1 VITDYHAKY
10 YAHELTLQHSAD
22 GVDRLSQSLFDA
34 SVDLN
39 PHQIEA
45 ALFALANPLNKGVI
59 LADEVGLGKTIEAG
73 LVISQYW
80 AERKRKLL
88 IICPASLRRQWAAEL
103 QEKFNLPCQI
113 LDTPTVRKQKK
124 AGIYNPLSQKKVII
138 MSYHYAARLEELLLA
153 IPWNLVVIDEAHKL
167 RNSYRPKNKM
177 GQALKR
183 ALDGRQKLLLTA
195 TPLQNS
201 LIELYGLSTVIDEH
215 LFGDD
220 KAFRKQ
226 YMSSAGDLPELRER
240 LDTFVHRTLR
250 KQVLEYVPYTE
261 RRTITQPFIPTD
273 EEQAL
278 YESISTFLLK
288 EDSFALPRRQRHLTS
303 LIIRKLLA
311 SSSYAV
317 VNTLK
322 AIKTRLELL
331 RDDKLENDN
340 FLEQLIKD
348 DDLEDDYLDDALFE
362 GDSLGEEDSPFLSD
376 ENEEKKEVKEN
387 IQKINNEIEELTGF
401 IEQANQ
407 IKVDTKAKSLLQ
419 AIDVG
424 FKKMKQIGASRKMII
439 FTESRRTQEYLDE
452 FLSAN
457 GYRDKLITFSGTNN
471 TPKIKEIYGDW
482 KEENEGSDALT
493 GSAQIDKRS
502 AIIDYF
508 KSDAEIMIATEAAAE
523 GVNLQF
529 CSLLINY
536 DLPWNPQRVEQ
547 RIGRCHRYGQKHDVV
562 VINFL
567 NKRNQADRRVLELLT
582 EKFNLFDGVFGA
594 SDDVLGRI
602 ESGIDF
608 EKRILTIYETC
619 RKPKEIENAFEK
631 LQKELE
637 SNINE
642 KMEETQKLLIENF
655 DEDIHDLLRI
665 QLAEAEK
672 RLDKIARIFWAL
684 TKHQLVEMAEF
695 DDANY
700 QFLLSAVP
708 SLKSHQVECPKGRYE
723 LIQKGVDPAPNHH
736 ILRMNHA
743 LGEFII
749 DSAKL
754 IDCDGGNKTV
764 VFNVSQ
770 HPTKL
775 SIVDQIKGQSGLLI
789 LNKLSIHSFQEE
801 EHLIFTALTNK
812 GTLVDQ
818 ESCEQLFQ
826 CMADI
831 TDDGV
836 ENSYDN
842 IRVGS
847 GEKLQ
852 DKLQETQQRQIE
864 ARISLV
870 LEANNEHFQVE
881 RDRLE
886 KWADDKV
893 TGAEQALLDT
903 KAKIK
908 ALKRE
913 SRQSPSL
920 DDQKDF
926 QEKIKQEERKQRK
939 QRQQIFDVEDEILE
953 KRDELIEA
961 LEKRL
966 NQKTTTENLF
976 TIGWKVV

>member
-73 LVISQYW
+73 LVLSQYW
-80 AERKRKLL
+80 AERKRQLI

-113 LDTPTVRKQKK
+113 LDAPTVKKQKK

-138 MSYHYAARLEELLLA
+138 MSYHYAARLEEELLA
-153 IPWNLVVIDEAHKL
+153 IPWSLVVIDEAHKL
-167 RNSYRPKNKM
+167 RNSHRPKNKM

-226 YMSSAGDLPELRER
+226 YMTSAGDLPELRER

-261 RRTITQPFIPTD
+261 RKTITQPFTPTD
-273 EEQAL
+273 EEHAL
-278 YESISTFLLK
+278 YEAISTFLLK
-288 EDSFALPRRQRHLTS
+288 EGSFALPRRQKHLTS

-311 SSSYAV
+311 SSSHAV

-331 RDDKLENDN
+331 KGDKLTNDN
-340 FLEQLIKD
+340 FLEQLIED
-348 DDLEDDYLDDALFE
+348 DGLEDDYLDDGLLE
-362 GDSLGEEDSPFLSD
+362 GDGLDEEAFSFLSD
-376 ENEEKKEVKEN
+376 ENQEKKDVKEN
-387 IQKINNEIEELTGF
+387 LQKINNEIEELTTF

-407 IKVDTKAKSLLQ
+407 IKVYTKAKSLLKS
-419 AIDVG
+419 IDVG
-424 FKKMKQIGASRKMII
+424 FQKMKQIGAPRKMII
-439 FTESRRTQEYLDE
+439 FTESRRTQEYLDK

-457 GYRDKLITFSGTNN
+457 GYQDKLVTFSGTNS
-471 TPKIKEIYGDW
+471 TPKIKEIYENW
-482 KEENEGSDALT
+482 KHKHQGSDALT

-602 ESGIDF
+602 ENGIDF

-619 RKPKEIENAFEK
+619 RQPKEIERAFEE

-655 DEDIHDLLRI
+655 DENIHDLLRV

-684 TKHQLVEMAEF
+684 TKHQLVELAEF
-695 DDANY
+695 DDEKY
-700 QFLLSAVP
+700 QFSLNAKP
-708 SLKSHQVECPKGRYE
+708 SLSSHQVECPKGRYE
-723 LIQKGVDPAPNHH
+723 LIQKGVEPASNHH

-754 IDCDGGNKTV
+754 IDCDSEDRTV

-770 HPTKL
+770 NTTKL
-775 SIVDQIKGQSGLLI
+775 SIVEQFKGQSGLLV
-789 LNKLSIHSFQEE
+789 LNKLSIHSFQEV
-801 EHLIFTALTNK
+801 EHLIFTALSEK
-812 GTLVDQ
+812 GSLVDQ
-818 ESCEQLFQ
+818 EACEQLFQ

-831 TDDGV
+831 KEGGTG
-836 ENSYDN
+836 N
-842 IRVGS
+842 IREELEG
-847 GEKLQ
+847 KLE
-852 DKLQETQQRQIE
+852 ETQQRQIE

-893 TGAEQALLDT
+893 TGAEQTLLDT

-920 DDQKDF
+920 DDQKIF
-926 QEKIKQEERKQRK
+926 QEKIKQEEHKQRK